1 MHIWHNVRMLI
12 VLVLKLFH
20 AIQCY
25 CSDRNWWD
33 KTLILFF
40 WFFCHLFKF
49 IWVYSISMSVLKH
62 ICLSFHTFSIPHVFL
77 RCSYYFFWTALEM
90 FQTGYV
96 FTYINIH
103 LKLHCHGNVRF
114 DRSLTIAIPPV
125 FLTYVSVFLKHF
137 SFNLISHSHF
147 SIFHYCSCTYWLR
160 IKKAGSIKEDIAARN
175 IFHVKIRM
183 KCS

>member
-1 MHIWHNVRMLI
+1 MSPVQTHMGLQYIYVS
-12 VLVLKLFH
+12 
-20 AIQCY
+20 A
-25 CSDRNWWD
+25 
-33 KTLILFF
+33 KTHLPFF
-40 WFFCHLFKF
+40 SHLF
-49 IWVYSISMSVLKH
+49 YSSCIFKL
-62 ICLSFHTFSIPHVFL
+62 LL
-77 RCSYYFFWTALEM
+77 LFFWTALEM

-103 LKLHCHGNVRF
+103 LKLHCHGNVRL

-125 FLTYVSVFLKHF
+125 FLTYVSLLLKHF

-175 IFHVKIRM
+175 IFHVKIHM